1 MFDIIYRYDPD
12 HRRERQLPGDAGEA
26 CRRLEEGNESFATL
40 GTGQIATPRIVR
52 MDVEDIGMAGPA
64 GVPVQQP
71 FAVVLGCSDAR
82 VPTEMIFDCA
92 CNELFVIRVAG
103 NIISQEQLGSIDYA
117 VEHLGRNLK
126 LIVVLGHSQCGAVTA
141 AVDAFLEPAEYLG
154 LSTSH
159 HLRSIVNIL
168 FPAVRGA
175 VRSLQ
180 VRWGD
185 EVAKLPGYRAALI
198 ECSVLINAALMAS
211 ILRSEFDD
219 PATDRRIVFG
229 VYDLASRHVHVSLKP
244 EDESTPAIRLLE
256 APMGRAEF
264 REFAFQVANSSF
276 LTQLLHRSGGDDESR
291 DAHTP

>member
-1 MFDIIYRYDPD
+1 MFDVIYRYDPA
-12 HRRERQLPGDAGEA
+12 HRQDRQPPADADEA
-26 CRRLEEGNESFATL
+26 CRHLEEGNQMFASL
-40 GTGQIATPRIVR
+40 GTAQHATPRIVYID
-52 MDVEDIGMAGPA
+52 MEDIGLATPG
-64 GVPVQQP
+64 GVPMQHP

-92 CNELFVIRVAG
+92 CNELFVVRVAG
-103 NIISQEQLGSIDYA
+103 NIISEEQLGSIDYA

-141 AVDAFLEPAEYLG
+141 AVEAFLKPAEYLG

-175 VRSLQ
+175 VQALS

-185 EVAKLPGYRAALI
+185 EAANLPGYRAALI

-211 ILRSEFDD
+211 ILKSEFAD
-219 PATDRRIVFG
+219 PTKDLRIVYG
-229 VYDLASRHVHVSLKP
+229 VYDLASRRVHNGQSSEEEGEPAVSLL
-244 EDESTPAIRLLE
+244 D
-256 APMGRAEF
+256 APLGREEF
-264 REFAFQVANSSF
+264 RELAFQIVSSAF
-276 LTQLLHRSGGDDESR
+276 ITRLLNQGE
-291 DAHTP
+291 A